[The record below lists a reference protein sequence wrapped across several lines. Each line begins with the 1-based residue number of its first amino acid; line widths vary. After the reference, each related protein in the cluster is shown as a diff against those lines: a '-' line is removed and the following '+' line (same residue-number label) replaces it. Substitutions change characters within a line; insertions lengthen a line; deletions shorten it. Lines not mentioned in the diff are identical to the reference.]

1 MCKTTL
7 IYIVLQVEDTYNGG
21 RESHKK
27 ITRRYNGSSL
37 DNPVPDTFA
46 SLLYLRRRGG
56 CRLVCV
62 NGGGYRRLTHSS
74 LGFFFHVSLFVA
86 RSLNLRLMACVVS
99 PSSLEVIQRGAWVTA
114 IFTSYIPSRLDYCNY
129 IVIGTPNSAIW
140 PHQKI
145 LNFAATL
152 VLLAPRQHHSTLLLE
167 KLHWLLIW
175 KCIHY
180 KVACMCFNAINASGP
195 AYLSELIH
203 VYTQS
208 RTLRSSSHSRMLKI
222 KQYKRKTLWT
232 PHLEFTTTRP

>member
-114 IFTSYIPSRLDYCNY
+114 NFYIPSRLDYCNY
-129 IVIGTPNSAIW
+129 IVIGTPNSVIR
-140 PHQKI
+140 PHQKNK
-145 LNFAATL
+145 NFAATL
-152 VLLAPRQHHSTLLLE
+152 VLLAPRHHHSTLLE
-167 KLHWLLIW
+167 KLHWLLI
-175 KCIHY
+175 
-180 KVACMCFNAINASGP
+180 FS
-195 AYLSELIH
+195 
-203 VYTQS
+203 
-208 RTLRSSSHSRMLKI
+208 ML
-222 KQYKRKTLWT
+222 
-232 PHLEFTTTRP
+232 